1 MIDFNNV
8 KKSYP
13 NGTLALDGVD
23 LHIEDGEFVFIVG
36 HSGAGKTTMM
46 KLLLCEERPTSG
58 KITVGDYELS
68 TLSRFKVPYYRRELG
83 VVFQDFRLFPKMT
96 VFENVAFAMH
106 VVGTPSRVIKRRV
119 PAILNTVNLTDKFSC
134 FPNELS
140 GGEQQRVALARALA
154 NNPKIII
161 ADEPTG
167 NIDPRMR
174 KGACRLLQAARRQA
188 QRRKDHG
195 RPRRRY
201 VQVRRFSLKYA
212 LSQAFQGLWR
222 NGVMSFASI
231 AVLMSC
237 LVVIGGFALIVLNIN
252 LNLNS
257 LGNLNQIVVFVNE
270 DMTEEDIVA
279 VGEKIASLDNVDTV
293 ERITKDEALRQLKAQ
308 AGDKQDAYD
317 YITDENNPL
326 VDEFVISYSDPAK
339 VVDLDYALKHMDG
352 IAKVN
357 NRLDLA
363 SQLESFRSGVLMI
376 FVWFLAVL
384 IIVTVFIIVNTI
396 KLSVYS
402 RRHEITVMRYVGATG
417 MFIAAPFILEG
428 IIIGIFSAILS
439 YFLEWYAYYYV
450 EQKISS
456 DLQMISFVGFSEVS
470 GYVLGGFIALGILTG
485 IVGSLLSLRKYLKA

>member
-1 MIDFNNV
+1 M
-8 KKSYP
+8 
-13 NGTLALDGVD
+13 
-23 LHIEDGEFVFIVG
+23 
-36 HSGAGKTTMM
+36 
-46 KLLLCEERPTSG
+46 
-58 KITVGDYELS
+58 
-68 TLSRFKVPYYRRELG
+68 
-83 VVFQDFRLFPKMT
+83 
-96 VFENVAFAMH
+96 
-106 VVGTPSRVIKRRV
+106 
-119 PAILNTVNLTDKFSC
+119 
-134 FPNELS
+134 
-140 GGEQQRVALARALA
+140 
-154 NNPKIII
+154 
-161 ADEPTG
+161 
-167 NIDPRMR
+167 
-174 KGACRLLQAARRQA
+174 
-188 QRRKDHG
+188 
-195 RPRRRY
+195 
-201 VQVRRFSLKYA
+201 RRFSLKYA

-317 YITDENNPL
+317 YITDEHNPL
-326 VDEFVISYSDPAK
+326 VDDFVISYSDPAK
-339 VVDLDYALKHMDG
+339 VVDLDYALTHMAG
-352 IAKVN
+352 I
-357 NRLDLA
+357 
-363 SQLESFRSGVLMI
+363 E
-376 FVWFLAVL
+376 
-384 IIVTVFIIVNTI
+384 
-396 KLSVYS
+396 LSVYS

>member
-1 MIDFNNV
+1 
-8 KKSYP
+8 
-13 NGTLALDGVD
+13 
-23 LHIEDGEFVFIVG
+23 
-36 HSGAGKTTMM
+36 M
-46 KLLLCEERPTSG
+46 K
-58 KITVGDYELS
+58 
-68 TLSRFKVPYYRRELG
+68 
-83 VVFQDFRLFPKMT
+83 
-96 VFENVAFAMH
+96 
-106 VVGTPSRVIKRRV
+106 
-119 PAILNTVNLTDKFSC
+119 
-134 FPNELS
+134 
-140 GGEQQRVALARALA
+140 
-154 NNPKIII
+154 
-161 ADEPTG
+161 
-167 NIDPRMR
+167 
-174 KGACRLLQAARRQA
+174 
-188 QRRKDHG
+188 
-195 RPRRRY
+195 
-201 VQVRRFSLKYA
+201 RFSLKYA

-252 LNLNS
+252 RNLND
-257 LGNLNQIVVFVNE
+257 LGNLNQIVVFVNK

-279 VGEKIASLDNVDTV
+279 VGEKISSLENVDTV
-293 ERITKDEALRQLKAQ
+293 ERITSKEILRQFHEQNK
-308 AGDKQDAYD
+308 DDE
-317 YITDENNPL
+317 YITEENNPFT
-326 VDEFVISYSDPAK
+326 DEFIITYSDPAK
-339 VVDLDYALKHMDG
+339 AVDLDYALKHMDG

-439 YFLEWYAYYYV
+439 YFLEWYAYYSV

>member
-1 MIDFNNV
+1 M
-8 KKSYP
+8 
-13 NGTLALDGVD
+13 
-23 LHIEDGEFVFIVG
+23 
-36 HSGAGKTTMM
+36 
-46 KLLLCEERPTSG
+46 
-58 KITVGDYELS
+58 
-68 TLSRFKVPYYRRELG
+68 
-83 VVFQDFRLFPKMT
+83 
-96 VFENVAFAMH
+96 
-106 VVGTPSRVIKRRV
+106 
-119 PAILNTVNLTDKFSC
+119 
-134 FPNELS
+134 
-140 GGEQQRVALARALA
+140 
-154 NNPKIII
+154 
-161 ADEPTG
+161 
-167 NIDPRMR
+167 
-174 KGACRLLQAARRQA
+174 
-188 QRRKDHG
+188 
-195 RPRRRY
+195 
-201 VQVRRFSLKYA
+201 RRFSLKYA

-293 ERITKDEALRQLKAQ
+293 ERITKNEALRQLKAQ

-470 GYVLGGFIALGILTG
+470 GYVLGGFIALGILPG

>member
-1 MIDFNNV
+1 M
-8 KKSYP
+8 
-13 NGTLALDGVD
+13 
-23 LHIEDGEFVFIVG
+23 
-36 HSGAGKTTMM
+36 
-46 KLLLCEERPTSG
+46 
-58 KITVGDYELS
+58 
-68 TLSRFKVPYYRRELG
+68 
-83 VVFQDFRLFPKMT
+83 
-96 VFENVAFAMH
+96 
-106 VVGTPSRVIKRRV
+106 
-119 PAILNTVNLTDKFSC
+119 
-134 FPNELS
+134 
-140 GGEQQRVALARALA
+140 
-154 NNPKIII
+154 
-161 ADEPTG
+161 
-167 NIDPRMR
+167 
-174 KGACRLLQAARRQA
+174 
-188 QRRKDHG
+188 
-195 RPRRRY
+195 
-201 VQVRRFSLKYA
+201 RRFSLKYA
-212 LSQAFQGLWR
+212 LSQTFQGLWR

-270 DMTEEDIVA
+270 DMTEEDIAA